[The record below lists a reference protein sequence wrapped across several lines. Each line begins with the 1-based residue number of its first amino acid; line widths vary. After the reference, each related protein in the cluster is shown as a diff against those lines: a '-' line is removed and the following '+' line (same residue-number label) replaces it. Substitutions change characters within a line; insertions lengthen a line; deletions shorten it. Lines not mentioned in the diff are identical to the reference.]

1 LFVGPRTLSFKR
13 NDPPATSRRLL
24 PPSVRRPEV
33 HPCLCPFSFWSQET
47 LQDTVH
53 TRVIALGFHFPSMRI
68 YLDDCLPSFAFSR
81 ALDQAISL
89 LIRENRLRSYS
100 VVPAIVVQSKRTKS
114 DIWRPRAE
122 DEKRTRRPSSSDS
135 DKGSRWRDYLVDSTL
150 ERMELMMA
158 GGLGLVPERL

>member
-1 LFVGPRTLSFKR
+1 MPSASISPVRAYILTL
-13 NDPPATSRRLL
+13 D
-24 PPSVRRPEV
+24 
-33 HPCLCPFSFWSQET
+33 
-47 LQDTVH
+47 
-53 TRVIALGFHFPSMRI
+53 G
-68 YLDDCLPSFAFSR
+68 CLPSFAFSR

-100 VVPAIVVQSKRTKS
+100 IVPAVVVQSKRTKS

-122 DEKRTRRPSSSDS
+122 HGKHTQRDS

-150 ERMELMMA
+150 ERMELMKA